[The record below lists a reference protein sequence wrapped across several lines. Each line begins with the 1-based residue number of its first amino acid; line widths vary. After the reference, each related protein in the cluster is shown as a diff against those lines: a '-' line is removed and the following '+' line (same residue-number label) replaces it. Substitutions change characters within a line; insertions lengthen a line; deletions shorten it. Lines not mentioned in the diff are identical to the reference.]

1 MDSFIDN
8 GLNLQIPFMN
18 YIHKLYKYQ
27 LCTWCTLLKL
37 IESVNRYINDKAADF
52 CERKQILPKK
62 KENYTHCPFIL
73 IVYVMF
79 MFYMLHSKWYW
90 YIVHVHDSF
99 YLVVTLVQKPQQ
111 WQTQNVIKLT
121 RRQKKWFI
129 CVKHQWPW
137 LKVGHSD
144 RCHIFALSIEI
155 LEYNG
160 NYFVFNDCLMWL
172 LVLII
177 IIYDLWNMHM
187 QLFYSI
193 FLVYG

>member
-1 MDSFIDN
+1 MI
-8 GLNLQIPFMN
+8 
-18 YIHKLYKYQ
+18 KL
-27 LCTWCTLLKL
+27 LTSVS
-37 IESVNRYINDKAADF
+37 ESKF
-52 CERKQILPKK
+52 CQKK

-111 WQTQNVIKLT
+111 WQTQNVIKSM

-129 CVKHQWPW
+129 CVKRQWPW

-144 RCHIFALSIEI
+144 RCHIFALDIEI
-155 LEYNG
+155 IEYNG

-172 LVLII
+172 VVLITI
-177 IIYDLWNMHM
+177 AYDLWNMHNYAVV
-187 QLFYSI
+187 LFSV
-193 FLVYG
+193 FGLWLAPGQH